1 MKGESKMNKYIKSNV
16 GYIVF
21 DDGGTCPIAYKACEE
36 WFATYDEA
44 IDYAL
49 SVVKENIES
58 LKNRKDY
65 NKVMIYKGE
74 ESLLSF
80 PHKIPCGTVIFKWTN
95 YN

>member
-1 MKGESKMNKYIKSNV
+1 MNKHIKSDV

-21 DDGGTCPIAYKACEE
+21 DDGGTCPIEYRACEE

-49 SVVKENIES
+49 SVVKEDIES

-65 NKVMIYKGE
+65 NGVMIYKGDE
-74 ESLLSF
+74 TLLSAS
-80 PHKIPCGTVIFKWTN
+80 HEIPCGPVIFKWTN

>member
-1 MKGESKMNKYIKSNV
+1 MNKHIKSDV

-21 DDGGTCPIAYKACEE
+21 DDGGTCPIEYGACEE

-49 SVVKENIES
+49 SVVKND
-58 LKNRKDY
+58 KDY

-74 ESLLSF
+74 ESLLSIS
-80 PHKIPCGTVIFKWTN
+80 HKIPCGPVIIEWTN

>member
-1 MKGESKMNKYIKSNV
+1 MNKYIKSNV

-21 DDGGTCPIAYKACEE
+21 ANGGPYPIECGECEE

-49 SVVKENIES
+49 SVVKEDIES
-58 LKNRKDY
+58 LKNHKDY
-65 NKVMIYKGE
+65 NKVMIYKGK
-74 ESLLSF
+74 ESLLDIS
-80 PHKIPCGTVIFKWTN
+80 HKIPCGTVIFKWTN

>member
-21 DDGGTCPIAYKACEE
+21 NDGGTCPIEYGAYEE

-49 SVVKENIES
+49 SVVKRI
-58 LKNRKDY
+58 
-65 NKVMIYKGE
+65 
-74 ESLLSF
+74 
-80 PHKIPCGTVIFKWTN
+80 
-95 YN
+95 

>member
-1 MKGESKMNKYIKSNV
+1 MNKYIKSDI

-21 DDGGTCPIAYKACEE
+21 DDSGTCPLAYGASEE

-49 SVVKENIES
+49 SVVKKDIES

-65 NKVMIYKGE
+65 NKVMIYKGDE
-74 ESLLSF
+74 ALLSAS
-80 PHKIPCGTVIFKWTN
+80 HKIPCGPVIFKWTN

>member
-1 MKGESKMNKYIKSNV
+1 MKGESKMNKYIKSDV

-21 DDGGTCPIAYKACEE
+21 DDGGICPIEYGACEK

-49 SVVKENIES
+49 SVVK
-58 LKNRKDY
+58 KDKDY

-74 ESLLSF
+74 ESLLSI
-80 PHKIPCGTVIFKWTN
+80 PHKIPCGPVIIEWTN

>member
-1 MKGESKMNKYIKSNV
+1 MNKYIKSNV

-21 DDGGTCPIAYKACEE
+21 NDGGTCPIEYGAYEE

-49 SVVKENIES
+49 SVVKKDIES
-58 LKNRKDY
+58 LRNRRDY
-65 NKVMIYKGE
+65 NKVMIYKGK
-74 ESLLSF
+74 ESLLSIS
-80 PHKIPCGTVIFKWTN
+80 HKIPCGPVIFKWTN